1 LIHPSGITRDTAP
14 PTPKVAT
21 VAMILVADDDQT
33 TRDLVGTLLR
43 KAGHEVTEA
52 IDGDFAYM
60 QATMSIPDLIILD
73 VMMPG
78 LDGWEVLARL
88 RRDPETSEIPVVV
101 LSAKTGLADVSKSIV
116 LGATDVLG
124 KPCKPEEIV
133 NAVRANLPTA
143 SRSSLIG
150 SG

>member
-1 LIHPSGITRDTAP
+1 
-14 PTPKVAT
+14 
-21 VAMILVADDDQT
+21 MILVADDDQT

>member
-1 LIHPSGITRDTAP
+1 
-14 PTPKVAT
+14 
-21 VAMILVADDDQT
+21 MILVADDDQT

-52 IDGDFAYM
+52 IDADFAYM

-124 KPCKPEEIV
+124 KPCKPEEII